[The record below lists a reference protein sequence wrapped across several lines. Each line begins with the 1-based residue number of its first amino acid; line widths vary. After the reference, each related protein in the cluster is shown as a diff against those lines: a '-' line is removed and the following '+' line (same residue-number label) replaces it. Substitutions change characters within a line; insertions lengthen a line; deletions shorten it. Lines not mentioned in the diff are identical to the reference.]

1 MEKIFD
7 EKVIQG
13 IRDILLKNQETL
25 SIAESVTSGLLQLS
39 ISQAT
44 DAIQFFQGG
53 ITTYNLGQKSRQ
65 LNVEPIH
72 AQSCNC
78 VSEKVAIEM
87 ALNCCKKF
95 TSNWGFGITGYATA
109 VPESDYKIFA
119 FYAIA
124 HNGKIVLT
132 KQIESEENEP
142 FEVQVYFAKALLK
155 DFERLIVS
163 STGKVKERGH
173 ADF

>member
-1 MEKIFD
+1 MENIFD
-7 EKVIQG
+7 GEVIQH
-13 IRDILLKNQETL
+13 IRDFLLQHEETL
-25 SIAESVTSGLLQLS
+25 AIAESVTSGLLQLS
-39 ISQAT
+39 IAQAP
-44 DAIQFFQGG
+44 DAALFFQGG

-72 AQSCNC
+72 AQSCNS

-87 ALNCCKKF
+87 ALNCCKTF

-124 HNGKIVLT
+124 HNGKIVHT
-132 KQIESEENEP
+132 KKIESEGNDP
-142 FEVQVYFAKALLK
+142 FEVQIYYTQTLLK
-155 DFERLIVS
+155 DFERLTNSGV
-163 STGKVKERGH
+163 GKIKERGH
-173 ADF
+173 ADY